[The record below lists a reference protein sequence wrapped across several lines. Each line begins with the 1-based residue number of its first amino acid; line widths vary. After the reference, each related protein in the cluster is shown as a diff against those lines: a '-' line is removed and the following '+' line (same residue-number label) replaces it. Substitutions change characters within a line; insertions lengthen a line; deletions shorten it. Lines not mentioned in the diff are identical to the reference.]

1 MNDRPHEI
9 IEASVLNCSSGIPVA
24 AETTLLRSKKSIAAW
39 PFCTAAVLLAA
50 LFLTINWQ
58 IVSGHRVQIWD
69 AWAFYTPAF
78 SLVAD
83 HAHAGRL
90 LLWDPWLAAGTPDF
104 ADPQVGA
111 ASPIAILIGA
121 IGGGTAASFRA
132 YWLLIWF
139 LGPLGI
145 VLLARHLGAPAWAA
159 FVVALG
165 YAYCGFYTAHAE
177 HTTVLYSFSFL
188 PLFIWRFDAALN
200 SRRLRPAAEAGA
212 LWGLS
217 ALGGYPAIVILSGGM
232 LFLWGLGRCC
242 CASAAEPAM
251 TEERLGSR
259 CRFAFLALV
268 IVFCVGVLVLAP
280 TYVAFFREALGYSE
294 RAGAMT
300 RPAAIGASQNALNP
314 GALATFSSPYL
325 TALKFPLLNPGLWPG
340 SDISVADVYIGVL
353 PLLLGLLALWQR
365 PRSAW
370 RWWLAGIIAFSLAC
384 AVGDRLP
391 FRGWLYDYCPP
402 TRYFTHPGMFRAYA
416 IFSAV
421 VLALLATRDLQSAIK
436 KPESRIW
443 KQLFVVA
450 LLASIAAAWSYVRVI
465 SHVKNAGSQLQ
476 RGNWHLAGIWSSV
489 VGVCLLAYLL
499 PRARK
504 WVPVFFI
511 VLAIVDASVTLRLS
525 HDFMSDRGRT
535 RSLLKQVDAEHNPSL
550 MVNGLHRDL
559 TAPFLLGGE
568 HSNSSV
574 PLRIATFFNDSTMK
588 NRFHNG
594 FAAHSVLLNM
604 AIGGERIWF
613 AREAVA
619 AVPSS
624 SAYMALVRR
633 SESLGAPV
641 LLVHPHDEMLKVSD
655 VNLAASLDPATLRA
669 ISQLTP
675 AQKISAQ
682 VLRYT
687 PNHLTLKVVC
697 PEDGWL
703 VVTDRWA
710 SGWHATVNGRP
721 VEVFGGDFIFRAVRV
736 RAGENEIQLQYG
748 QTLYFVL
755 LALSWGTV
763 ATVLFM
769 PSLTILALRQET
781 RLPHNQPLPTGSRM
795 GKLPDSSSCTSS
807 TSVGSG

>member
-1 MNDRPHEI
+1 MNDCSREI
-9 IEASVLNCSSGIPVA
+9 TGASVPSASTTIAVATGTIPPRP
-24 AETTLLRSKKSIAAW
+24 TTTIAVW
-39 PFCTAAVLLAA
+39 PFCSAAVLLAI

-83 HAHAGRL
+83 HAHVGRL

-111 ASPIAILIGA
+111 ASPIAIFIGA

-139 LGPLGI
+139 LGPLGV
-145 VLLARHLGAPAWAA
+145 VLLARHVGSPAWAA

-177 HTTVLYSFSFL
+177 HTAVLYSFSFL
-188 PLFIWRFDAALN
+188 PLFIWRFDAALT
-200 SRRLRPAAEAGA
+200 SHRLRPAADAGA

-242 CASAAEPAM
+242 CASTAEPAM
-251 TEERLGSR
+251 LEERVGSR
-259 CRFAFLALV
+259 FRFVFLALV

-280 TYVAFFREALGYSE
+280 TYVAFFREGLGYSE

-300 RPAAIGASQNALNP
+300 RPAAIAASQNALNP

-340 SDISVADVYIGVL
+340 SDVSVASVYIGVL
-353 PLLLGLLALWQR
+353 PLLLALLALWRR
-365 PRSAW
+365 PQSAW
-370 RWWLAGIIAFSLAC
+370 RWWLAGVIAFSLAC

-416 IFSAV
+416 IFCAV
-421 VLALLATRDLQSAIK
+421 VLALLATGDLESAIK
-436 KPESRIW
+436 KPESPVW
-443 KQLFVVA
+443 KQLLIVA
-450 LLASIAAAWSYVRVI
+450 TLSSIAAVCTYVHVI
-465 SHVKNAGSQLQ
+465 SHVNHVGSQLQ
-476 RGNWHLAGIWSSV
+476 RGNWHLRGIWFSA
-489 VGVCLLAYLL
+489 VGICLLVLLL
-499 PRARK
+499 PRMRK
-504 WVPVFFI
+504 WFPAFLLA
-511 VLAIVDASVTLRLS
+511 LAIADASLTLRLS
-525 HDFMSDRGRT
+525 RDFISDRGQT
-535 RSLLKQVDAEHNPSL
+535 RFLLNQVDASHNPSL
-550 MVNGLHRDL
+550 MVSGLQREL
-559 TAPFLLGGE
+559 SSPPSLGGE
-568 HSNSSV
+568 HSNSNV
-574 PLRIATFFNDSTMK
+574 PLRIPTFYNDSTMK
-588 NRFHNG
+588 NRFHAG
-594 FAAHSVLLNM
+594 FAEHSVLLNM
-604 AIGGERIWF
+604 GIGPERIWF
-613 AREAVA
+613 AKEAVA
-619 AVPSS
+619 AIPSS

-633 SESLGAPV
+633 SESLGAPI
-641 LLVHPHDEMLKVSD
+641 LLVHPRAEMLKVSD
-655 VNLAASLDPATLRA
+655 FGLAASLNPAELSA

-675 AQKISAQ
+675 AQKVPAHVI
-682 VLRYT
+682 RYT
-687 PNHLTLKVVC
+687 PNHLVLRVFC
-697 PEDGWL
+697 PQNGWL

-721 VEVFGGDFIFRAVRV
+721 AEVFGGDFIFRAVRV
-736 RAGENEIQLQYG
+736 RAGENEIQFEYG

-755 LALSWGTV
+755 LLLSWGTV
-763 ATVLFM
+763 ATVLVA
-769 PSLTILALRQET
+769 PSLRILAR
-781 RLPHNQPLPTGSRM
+781 RRRN
-795 GKLPDSSSCTSS
+795 SSVT
-807 TSVGSG
+807 

>member
-1 MNDRPHEI
+1 MKITPSAARF
-9 IEASVLNCSSGIPVA
+9 SSPVA
-24 AETTLLRSKKSIAAW
+24 LATETNPPPPTTGRGVR
-39 PFCTAAVLLAA
+39 PFCAAAVFLAI

-83 HAHAGRL
+83 HARAGRL
-90 LLWDPWLAAGTPDF
+90 LLWDPWLAGGTPDF

-132 YWLLIWF
+132 YWLLTWF

-145 VLLARHLGAPAWAA
+145 VLLARHLGSPPWAA

-188 PLFIWRFDAALN
+188 PLFIWRFDAALT
-200 SRRLRPAAEAGA
+200 SHRLRPAVEAGA

-242 CASAAEPAM
+242 CASTAEPAIM
-251 TEERLGSR
+251 EEWFGSR
-259 CRFAFLALV
+259 FRFAFLALV

-280 TYVAFFREALGYSE
+280 TYVAFFREGLGYSE
-294 RAGAMT
+294 RTGAMT
-300 RPAAIGASQNALNP
+300 RRAAIAASQNALNP

-340 SDISVADVYIGVL
+340 SDVSVASVYIGVL
-353 PLLLGLLALWQR
+353 PLLLALLALWQR

-421 VLALLATRDLQSAIK
+421 VLALLATSDLESAIK

-443 KQLFVVA
+443 KQLLIVA
-450 LLASIAAAWSYVRVI
+450 ILASIAAVCTYARVI
-465 SHVKNAGSQLQ
+465 SHVTNVGSQLQ
-476 RGNWHLAGIWSSV
+476 RGNWHLVGIWSSAC
-489 VGVCLLAYLL
+489 GVCLLVFLL

-504 WVPVFFI
+504 WLPVFFV
-511 VLAIVDASVTLRLS
+511 VLAIVDASLTLRLS
-525 HDFMSDRGRT
+525 RDFMSDRGRT
-535 RSLLKQVDAEHNPSL
+535 RSLLNQVDAGHNPSL
-550 MVNGLHRDL
+550 MMNGLQREL
-559 TAPFLLGGE
+559 SSPFLLGGE

-574 PLRIATFFNDSTMK
+574 PLRIPTFFNDSTMK
-588 NRFHNG
+588 NRFHSG
-594 FAAHSVLLNM
+594 FAEHPVLVNM
-604 AIGGERIWF
+604 AIGNERIWF
-613 AREAVA
+613 AKEAVI

-624 SAYMALVRR
+624 SAYTALVNR

-641 LLVHPHDEMLKVSD
+641 LLVHPRDEMIKISD
-655 VNLAASLDPATLRA
+655 LGPAASLDPAKLSA

-675 AQKISAQ
+675 AQKIPAH
-682 VLRYT
+682 VIRYT
-687 PNHLTLKVVC
+687 PNHLVLRVFC
-697 PEDGWL
+697 PENGWL

-710 SGWHATVNGRP
+710 SGWNATLNGRP

-736 RAGENEIQLQYG
+736 RTGENEIQFQYG
-748 QTLYFVL
+748 QKLYLLL

-763 ATVLFM
+763 ATVLVR
-769 PSLTILALRQET
+769 PSLRILARRRRET
-781 RLPHNQPLPTGSRM
+781 HLPHSQPLPTAGQN
-795 GKLPDSSSCTSS
+795 KVLPHSSFCT
-807 TSVGSG
+807 TSISVCSG